1 MNRLLKPTEK
11 SHLIF
16 YVYCFLPAASPD
28 HICVSFIK
36 VPYTP
41 AGTHITRCLSFVCN
55 PTPVSITLVILWSSP
70 RRSATMMDHIT
81 EETCPLCQR
90 DLACSVDHK
99 SRSMLE
105 LISPLCV
112 DISTKYKLD
121 KSRFPGL
128 EEERRHG
135 RIEPVLV
142 LASDPRARRMT
153 RAVRRLQQTNRK
165 WVAGS

>member
-1 MNRLLKPTEK
+1 MFSSCSFTRPYLCLLHQSTLHSSWHPHNKV
-11 SHLIF
+11 LIF
-16 YVYCFLPAASPD
+16 CLQPHPRVYHTGHP
-28 HICVSFIK
+28 
-36 VPYTP
+36 
-41 AGTHITRCLSFVCN
+41 
-55 PTPVSITLVILWSSP
+55 LVITP
-70 RRSATMMDHIT
+70 PVATMMDHIT

-135 RIEPVLV
+135 RFEPVLV